1 MFYTH
6 AILTKRGP
14 LARLWLA
21 AHWDKKLTKAQ
32 IFETDIRLSCESI
45 LEPCLKL
52 ALRTKG
58 HLLLGV
64 VRIYSRKTKYLLA
77 DCNEAFIKI
86 KMAFRP
92 GIVGIE
98 GTTNHHVNQDV
109 ETREVSIAAITL
121 PENFHDFDM
130 IDLNI
135 EYERTFL
142 MKRTKNFV
150 LFSYID
156 DPTRFQIHQARAE
169 EITLKEDFISEPMAM
184 DDDFG
189 MNE

>member
-1 MFYTH
+1 MIINCMFYTH

-86 KMAFRP
+86 KMGQA
-92 GIVGIE
+92 IE
-98 GTTNHHVNQDV
+98 TCCNPTTGSSPHIDIDPHDKNNHK
-109 ETREVSIAAITL
+109 L
-121 PENFHDFDM
+121 
-130 IDLNI
+130 
-135 EYERTFL
+135 
-142 MKRTKNFV
+142 
-150 LFSYID
+150 
-156 DPTRFQIHQARAE
+156 
-169 EITLKEDFISEPMAM
+169 
-184 DDDFG
+184 
-189 MNE
+189 

>member
-32 IFETDIRLSCESI
+32 IFETDIRASCESI

-92 GIVGIE
+92 GIVS
-98 GTTNHHVNQDV
+98 TNGAGGGGQDGNLAL
-109 ETREVSIAAITL
+109 TQDGLQGDQREVSIAAITL
-121 PENFHDFDM
+121 PENFHEFDGL
-130 IDLNI
+130 IDLDI
-135 EYERTFL
+135 D
-142 MKRTKNFV
+142 
-150 LFSYID
+150 YID
-156 DPTRFQIHQARAE
+156 DPSRFQLHQARAE
-169 EITLKEDFISEPMAM
+169 EITLKEDFITVPMPL

-189 MNE
+189 K

>member
-1 MFYTH
+1 MFHTH

-21 AHWDKKLTKAQ
+21 AHWDKKLSKAQ

-86 KMAFRP
+86 KMAFRTGVAP
-92 GIVGIE
+92 NDVAS
-98 GTTNHHVNQDV
+98 NHNANQNL
-109 ETREVSIAAITL
+109 ENREACIAAITL
-121 PENFHDFDM
+121 PDNFHDFDM
-130 IDLNI
+130 IDLNL
-135 EYERTFL
+135 E
-142 MKRTKNFV
+142 
-150 LFSYID
+150 
-156 DPTRFQIHQARAE
+156 
-169 EITLKEDFISEPMAM
+169 
-184 DDDFG
+184 
-189 MNE
+189 

>member
-32 IFETDIRLSCESI
+32 IFETDVRLSCESI
-45 LEPCLKL
+45 LEPSLKL

-98 GTTNHHVNQDV
+98 GTNNHTSQDPD
-109 ETREVSIAAITL
+109 TREVSIAAITL
-121 PENFHDFDM
+121 PENFHDFDF

-135 EYERTFL
+135 E
-142 MKRTKNFV
+142 
-150 LFSYID
+150 
-156 DPTRFQIHQARAE
+156 
-169 EITLKEDFISEPMAM
+169 
-184 DDDFG
+184 
-189 MNE
+189 

>member
-92 GIVGIE
+92 GMVGIE
-98 GTTNHHVNQDV
+98 GANSHHAGQDSD
-109 ETREVSIAAITL
+109 TREVSIAAITL
-121 PENFHDFDM
+121 PENFHDFDL

-135 EYERTFL
+135 E
-142 MKRTKNFV
+142 
-150 LFSYID
+150 
-156 DPTRFQIHQARAE
+156 
-169 EITLKEDFISEPMAM
+169 
-184 DDDFG
+184 
-189 MNE
+189 